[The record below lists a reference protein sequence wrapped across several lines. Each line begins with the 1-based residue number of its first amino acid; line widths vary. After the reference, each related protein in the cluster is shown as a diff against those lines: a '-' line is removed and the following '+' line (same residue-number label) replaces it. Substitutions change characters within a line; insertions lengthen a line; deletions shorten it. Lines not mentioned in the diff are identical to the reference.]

1 LENKLSKAELI
12 QAPRGTKDVLPE
24 EAVKWR
30 VVEQAVHEVGR
41 LFGYG
46 EIRTPSFENLR
57 LFKRAVGEET
67 DIISKEMYLLQPRG
81 DEKEEFALR
90 PELTAPVV
98 RAAIEH
104 GMLTGQSDCVRLY
117 YCSAPNFRY
126 EKPQL
131 GRFRQH
137 HQFGTE
143 LLGPA
148 SPLADAETISFAIS
162 VFRKLGLSNFRVR
175 LNSLGSK
182 ESREAWKS
190 VLVPYLR
197 DHISKLSKD
206 SQRRT
211 ETNPLR
217 VLDSKAPEDQE
228 IIRNAP
234 KIRDYLNEEERDYV
248 NDVRTLVNHVLGSTV
263 IAVEDPL
270 LVRGIDYYS
279 GIVFEVTSSDLG
291 AQDAL
296 CGGGRYNYL
305 VDQLGGPSTPA
316 IGFGA
321 GVERLLIALGDTLK
335 PDTLLPEKE
344 QFNIT
349 IYLVANT
356 TAERNYA
363 SFAAYDLRVAGIRA
377 VPDLSLRS
385 IKAQMREANR
395 MGARYTL
402 FFKGDEIALKDMS
415 SGEQEDFKVKTEG
428 KTLQDEFQTIINRI
442 KDKCRTDPN
451 IHHSSFTIHHS

>member
-1 LENKLSKAELI
+1 M
-12 QAPRGTKDVLPE
+12 V
-24 EAVKWR
+24 EA
-30 VVEQAVHEVGR
+30 AVHEVGR

-46 EIRTPSFENLR
+46 EIRTPSFENVR

-67 DIISKEMYLLQPRG
+67 DIVSKEMYLLQSRS

-131 GRFRQH
+131 GRLRQH

-162 VFRKLGLSNFRVR
+162 VFRKLGLENFRVR

-197 DHISKLSKD
+197 NHTSQLSKD

-217 VLDSKAPEDQE
+217 VLDSKSPEDQE

-234 KIRDYLNEEERDYV
+234 KILDYLNDDDRKHFTE
-248 NDVRTLVNHVLGSTV
+248 LKSALS
-263 IAVEDPL
+263 AVHIEYKEDPL
-270 LVRGIDYYS
+270 LVRGIDYYT
-279 GIVFEVTSSDLG
+279 GTVFEVTSPDLG
-291 AQDAL
+291 SQDAL
-296 CGGGRYNYL
+296 CGGGRYDQL
-305 VDQLGGPSTPA
+305 VEQLGGSATPA
-316 IGFGA
+316 VGFGA
-321 GVERLLIALGDTLK
+321 GIERLLLALESKEKKLNGLSTAIATTIFPGVYAITQSPLAALKAFEVLSNLTLSGISATGDL
-335 PDTLLPEKE
+335 
-344 QFNIT
+344 N
-349 IYLVANT
+349 N
-356 TAERNYA
+356 
-363 SFAAYDLRVAGIRA
+363 
-377 VPDLSLRS
+377 RS
-385 IKAQMREANR
+385 MKAQMREANKV
-395 MGARYTL
+395 GAKYGYIIGESEL
-402 FFKGDEIALKDMS
+402 AEGAGILKNMQT
-415 SGEQEDFKVKTEG
+415 GEQIKVS
-428 KTLQDEFQTIINRI
+428 F
-442 KDKCRTDPN
+442 DKIVEEMKHRLP
-451 IHHSSFTIHHS
+451 IS

>member
-1 LENKLSKAELI
+1 MENKLSKGELI
-12 QAPRGTKDVLPE
+12 QAPRGTKDILPE

-30 VVEQAVHEVGR
+30 AIEQAVHEVGR

-46 EIRTPSFENLR
+46 EIRTPAFEQLR

-67 DIISKEMYLLQPRG
+67 DIVSKEMFLLQPKAESKED
-81 DEKEEFALR
+81 DEYALR

-131 GRFRQH
+131 GRLRQH

-162 VFRKLGLSNFRVR
+162 VFRKLGLANFRVR

-182 ESREAWKS
+182 ESREAWKN

-197 DHISKLSKD
+197 DNISKLSKD

-234 KIRDYLNEEERDYV
+234 KILEYLNE
-248 NDVRTLVNHVLGSTV
+248 NDRKHFGDLKLALSEIDIEYH
-263 IAVEDPL
+263 EDPL
-270 LVRGIDYYS
+270 LVRGIDYYT
-279 GIVFEVTSSDLG
+279 GTVFEVTSSDLG
-291 AQDAL
+291 SQDAL
-296 CGGGRYNYL
+296 CGGGRYNDL
-305 VDQLGGPSTPA
+305 VEQLGGPVCA
-316 IGFGA
+316 AVGFGA
-321 GVERLLIALGDTLK
+321 GVERLL
-335 PDTLLPEKE
+335 
-344 QFNIT
+344 
-349 IYLVANT
+349 LVL
-356 TAERNYA
+356 
-363 SFAAYDLRVAGIRA
+363 DKLRVENAMATPTQIYVVAQNEIVRPKVFEIAQNLRDAGISA
-377 VPDLSLRS
+377 LFDQNNRS
-385 IKAQMREANR
+385 MKAQMRDADRVHTGLVYIIGESELAS
-395 MGARYTL
+395 GAGIYKNMRTGSQGL
-402 FFKGDEIALKDMS
+402 VKF
-415 SGEQEDFKVKTEG
+415 EDLVPAILTE
-428 KTLQDEFQTIINRI
+428 D
-442 KDKCRTDPN
+442 
-451 IHHSSFTIHHS
+451 